1 MRLVG
6 FSGHGAMFGP
16 FTARVAE
23 ALADAGRDVASVDVL
38 DGAAELEAFRIGRRY
53 GHGEKLVI

>member
-16 FTARVAE
+16 FSSYVGLQLAE
-23 ALADAGRDVASVDVL
+23 SGKN
-38 DGAAELEAFRIGRRY
+38 LEQIDIM
-53 GHGEKLVI
+53 GEKVSMHAFSLDRQFKHSEHMVI